1 MSVWCLKKN
10 VWFYLNFRGLVIM
23 IHEVKVFDPS
33 GKLKKIISQK
43 ILNRR
48 SDNLCLN
55 PTLFSKPTRGRKKK
69 PSAV

>member
-1 MSVWCLKKN
+1 
-10 VWFYLNFRGLVIM
+10 M

-48 SDNLCLN
+48 SDKLCQN
-55 PTLFSKPTRGRKKK
+55 PTLFSKTTKGRKKK
-69 PSAV
+69 LPTVLGTPFSD